1 MSYCLNCFKESK
13 GKKYCLDCYKKY
25 KSAIDDKKELI
36 ILNDDNSQFKKFH
49 LPSNNPQN
57 VEPRYPKAKIY
68 TCKNGNKVR
77 SKAELIISN
86 YLSEHRIKHS
96 YEKALEINDINAKYI
111 FPDFYI
117 PILIT
122 DKGNII
128 ENVYIE
134 HVGGPRSRNEESQKD
149 YYNSMGFKCRYYQN
163 MNVTVICTYE
173 KDIYDIDES
182 LKNKLNKIDEHT
194 INYYK

>member
-1 MSYCLNCFKESK
+1 MSYCINCFKDSK
-13 GKKYCLDCYKKY
+13 GKEYCLDCYKKY
-25 KSAIDDKKELI
+25 KSAIELKNEVI

-57 VEPRYPKAKIY
+57 VEPKYPKAKIY
-68 TCKNGNKVR
+68 TCKNGIKVR
-77 SKAELIISN
+77 SKAEMIISN

-96 YEKALEINDINAKYI
+96 YEKALEINDVSTKYI

-117 PILIT
+117 PVLIT

-134 HVGGPRSRNEESQKD
+134 HVGGPRSHKEHAQRGYYVSMGTKCD
-149 YYNSMGFKCRYYQN
+149 YYNSLN
-163 MNVTVICTYE
+163 LTVLCTYE
-173 KDIYDIDES
+173 KDIYDIENN
-182 LKNKLNKIDEHT
+182 LKDKLNKLEKNKV
-194 INYYK
+194 NY